1 METLGQDLRIGGWI
15 FFGSDRVGEMFGDTS
30 HRNESL
36 PSYIQGI
43 AVARGAK
50 TTRLD
55 GYARIPVP
63 GESEPHQ
70 GTLMLIGVEGEEET
84 FNVVAV
90 EAGTVSFAGS
100 VARVAYVVVLH
111 DDGIRATY
119 GRLEQIGVV
128 TGQRVS
134 AGQRLG
140 TTTGRFYFGLRDG
153 NTPVDPTP
161 LIGRRTWPARLV
173 PMDGTPARRVAPL
186 GPVCPADARGNG
198 RPGR

>member
-1 METLGQDLRIGGWI
+1 MPVPFAALVAVVATCW
-15 FFGSDRVGEMFGDTS
+15 
-30 HRNESL
+30 L
-36 PSYIQGI
+36 PPVDAPVVDPFRAPACTWCPGNRGI
-43 AVARGAK
+43 EYG
-50 TTRLD
+50 
-55 GYARIPVP
+55 PVP
-63 GESEPHQ
+63 GQ
-70 GTLMLIGVEGEEET
+70 T
-84 FNVVAV
+84 VVAV

-173 PMDGTPARRVAPL
+173 PMDGTPARPVAPL